1 MSQKNLP
8 TNSYTLG
15 IVAPASYESPKL
27 VYNKLKNIRS
37 LGFNI
42 KISKNLFKK
51 SSIFAGTAKE
61 RAKDILDMFTDES
74 IDGILCLR
82 GGYGSVHTLPYLDKN
97 IILNNPKFFCGYS
110 DITVLLNYFASI
122 GLISFHG
129 PMLTSNF
136 NDKSTI
142 TSFKNIIYSNNST
155 IEYSLNKYK
164 TISYI
169 NIRSFSGKLIGGNL
183 TMICSIIGTPYEI
196 KNDSEFILFLEE
208 VNEAPYCLHRLLS
221 QLILSNFINEN
232 CKGIIIGYLSNVQP
246 YTLSIDKQLLESII
260 IELLEPLNIPL
271 LIGFPSGHNYPNLTL
286 PIGCNATFDSLTQ
299 KLIFELRR
307 KS

>member
-1 MSQKNLP
+1 MSQEKSSN
-8 TNSYTLG
+8 NSYTLG

-27 VYNKLKNIRS
+27 IYNKLKNIKS

-51 SSIFAGTAKE
+51 SNIFAGTAEE
-61 RAKDILDMFTDES
+61 RAKDILDMFLDKS
-74 IDGILCLR
+74 VDGILCLR

-136 NDKSTI
+136 NDQDTI
-142 TSFKNIIYSNNST
+142 IAFKKFIYSNNST
-155 IEYSLNKYK
+155 IEYSLNTYK
-164 TISYI
+164 TISYT
-169 NIRSFSGKLIGGNL
+169 NITSFSGKLIGGNL

-196 KNDSEFILFLEE
+196 KNDSDFILFLEE

-221 QLILSNFINEN
+221 HLILSNFINEK
-232 CKGIIIGYLSNVQP
+232 CKGIIIGYLSNAQH
-246 YTLSIDKQLLESII
+246 YTSSFDKQLLESII

-271 LIGFPSGHNYPNLTL
+271 IIGFPSGHNYPNLTL
-286 PIGCNATFDSLTQ
+286 PIGCNTIFDSSMK
-299 KLIFELRR
+299 KLIFQL
-307 KS
+307 K